1 MPQKKL
7 WIHLSS
13 LNQFQASVL
22 HALFFISPENV
33 KKKFWRFQGVHEVW
47 IFGLESVKASEKR
60 IPQPVLGQWS
70 TFIPPGNVAEPQF
83 F

>member
-7 WIHLSS
+7 WIPLSS

-22 HALFFISPENV
+22 HALFFISTENV
-33 KKKFWRFQGVHEVW
+33 KKKFWRFQGVQEVW

-60 IPQPVLGQWS
+60 IP
-70 TFIPPGNVAEPQF
+70 
-83 F
+83 